1 MFFVFANKDKP
12 FFFQKLALFGQLMQ
26 EIVQKHIRTA
36 IRPPRSRKSGRK
48 ALPHPSG
55 RPLPRAVVPSDK
67 KRGSSEQKPSF
78 FRTRRKHGSAPK
90 ENDRTVP
97 TFIERYARNRRPQ
110 AVCSVSARQT
120 ALTNWK
126 QKVSLQ
132 STNASNEKQSATKV
146 NKTSHHPPTPLTFCF
161 SQTPF
166 GCDFSAQSSPRTQI
180 QAGKRD
186 KATPLPDIPQLL
198 VPLHRIPKKI

>member
-1 MFFVFANKDKP
+1 MS
-12 FFFQKLALFGQLMQ
+12 
-26 EIVQKHIRTA
+26 T
-36 IRPPRSRKSGRK
+36 IRPTNARNCAKTYPNS
-48 ALPHPSG
+48 HPAAEKQKIGQEGTS
-55 RPLPRAVVPSDK
+55 PPVWTTPARAVVPSDK
-67 KRGSSEQKPSF
+67 KRGSSEQKPPF
-78 FRTRRKHGSAPK
+78 FRTRRKHGPTPK

-97 TFIERYARNRRPQ
+97 VFIERYARNRRPQ

-120 ALTNWK
+120 APTNWK
-126 QKVSLQ
+126 QKVSFQ
-132 STNASNEKQSATKV
+132 STNASNEKQSATKI
-146 NKTSHHPPTPLTFCF
+146 NKTSHHSPTPLTFCF

-166 GCDFSAQSSPRTQI
+166 GCDFSAQPSPRTQI